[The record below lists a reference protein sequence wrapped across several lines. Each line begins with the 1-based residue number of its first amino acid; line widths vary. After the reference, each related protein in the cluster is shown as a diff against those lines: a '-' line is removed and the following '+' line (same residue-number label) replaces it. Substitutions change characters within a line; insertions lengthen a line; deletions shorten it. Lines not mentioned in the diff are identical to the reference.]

1 MSVMSLFPHE
11 CADFG
16 LRGVWSTLS
25 DLSGSCFRLCLNQER
40 HWKTFTSR
48 SILPA
53 LVLQRLAEWASL
65 FPFCYFSAIHVQGLV
80 IEASWL
86 QRSEA

>member
-1 MSVMSLFPHE
+1 MVHTFWELFQAVPESVI
-11 CADFG
+11 D
-16 LRGVWSTLS
+16 R
-25 DLSGSCFRLCLNQER
+25 ER
-40 HWKTFTSR
+40 ERDWKTFTSR

-65 FPFCYFSAIHVQGLV
+65 FPSCYFSAIHVQGLV